1 MKNLQ
6 YRSTQTQVKHE
17 ILTRYL
23 DTWGGIILRGLIHS
37 KYQHTWRFIY
47 VDCFAYRGKYLG
59 DKENIFRNDNLAGQV
74 CGSPIIGIRALDKL
88 AEYAAS
94 LGVQIVT
101 NSILI
106 EKDPNIYQDL
116 KKTLDECGLHNR
128 IQETNIFSSLQNSE
142 IALINADVTTL
153 GGQLVKYTNE
163 KGSWAFYFIDPYG
176 GSGIPFDFVK
186 KVINGER
193 HDVMIN
199 LIYEDLVRKTG
210 MVLNNNINPQLKQ
223 LVDYWK
229 TAYGTNIWDQNVI
242 KGIEEINDHRNLKEA
257 LNSIPL
263 DDMENTDLLTDE
275 QLVEKRKKL
284 LIESYQQ
291 ALRSMDPNIAIKLSA
306 LQFPDKDR
314 TMFYLFLTT
323 HDPTG
328 ALAINQIL
336 YDAKLLEYELKY
348 RYNILRRIPCG
359 QMSLWNPV
367 ENIPEQS
374 SEQRPTIDEIANE
387 IFRCLKGQCLTKRQ
401 VYMNLIDTLY
411 FPREVEKALGL
422 LIKQGRV
429 TFNGKLTHSTQL
441 QFVP

>member
-47 VDCFAYRGKYLG
+47 VDCFAYTGKYLG
-59 DKENIFRNDNLAGQV
+59 DKENIFQNDNSTGQV
-74 CGSPIIGIRALDKL
+74 YGSPIIGIRALDKL
-88 AEYAAS
+88 VLYAAS

-106 EKDPNIYQDL
+106 EKDPSNYQDL
-116 KKTLDECGLHNR
+116 KKTLDECGLHSR
-128 IQETNIFSSLQNSE
+128 VQETNNFSNLQNSE
-142 IALINADVTTL
+142 IALINADATTL
-153 GGQLVKYTNE
+153 GDQLVRYTNV
-163 KGSWAFYFIDPYG
+163 KGTWSFFLIDPFG
-176 GSGIPFDFVK
+176 PSGIPFDFVK
-186 KVINGER
+186 KIIKGEH

-210 MVLNNNINPQLKQ
+210 MVLNNNIKPQLKQ

-229 TAYGTNIWDQNVI
+229 NAYGTSIWEQNVI
-242 KGIEEINDHRNLKEA
+242 KGIEEINNHRNFREA
-257 LNSIPL
+257 LDGIPL
-263 DDMENTDLLTDE
+263 DDMEDTDLLTDE
-275 QLVEKRKKL
+275 QLVEKRKKI

-291 ALRSMDPNIAIKLSA
+291 TLRSMDSNVAIKLSA
-306 LQFPDKDR
+306 LQFPDRDR

-374 SEQRPTIDEIANE
+374 TEQRPTIDEIANE
-387 IFRCLKGQCLTKRQ
+387 IFRCLKGQYLTKRQ

-411 FPREVEKALGL
+411 FPPEIEKALKL
-422 LIKQGRV
+422 LKKQGRV
-429 TFNGKLTHSTQL
+429 ILRW
-441 QFVP
+441 

>member
-1 MKNLQ
+1 MKNIQ

-37 KYQHTWRFIY
+37 KYQHIWRFIY
-47 VDCFAYRGKYLG
+47 VDCFAYTGKYLG
-59 DKENIFRNDNLAGQV
+59 DKENIFQNDNSTGPV
-74 CGSPIIGIRALDKL
+74 YGSPIIGIRALDKL
-88 AEYAAS
+88 ALYAAS
-94 LGVQIVT
+94 LGVHIVT

-106 EKDPNIYQDL
+106 EKDQNNYLGL

-128 IQETNIFSSLQNSE
+128 IQETNNFSSLQNGE
-142 IALINADVTTL
+142 IALLNADATTL
-153 GGQLVKYTNE
+153 GDQLVRYTNV
-163 KGSWAFYFIDPYG
+163 KGSWAFYLIDPYG
-176 GSGIPFDFVK
+176 PSGIPFDFVK
-186 KVINGER
+186 KIVNGER

-210 MVLNNNINPQLKQ
+210 MVLNNTINPQLKQ
-223 LVDYWK
+223 LVDCWK
-229 TAYGTNIWDQNVI
+229 LAYGTTIWSQNVI
-242 KGIEEINDHRNLKEA
+242 KGIEEINNHRNLKEVI
-257 LNSIPL
+257 NSNPFDVI
-263 DDMENTDLLTDE
+263 ENADLLTEE
-275 QLVEKRKKL
+275 QLIEKREKL

-291 ALRSMDPNIAIKLSA
+291 ALRSMDPNVAIKLSA

-328 ALAINQIL
+328 ALTINQIL

-359 QMSLWNPV
+359 QLSLWNPV

-387 IFRCLKGQCLTKRQ
+387 IFKCQRGKNLTKRQ
-401 VYMNLIDTLY
+401 VYINFIDTLY
-411 FPREVEKALGL
+411 FPLEIDKALKL
-422 LIKQGRV
+422 LKRQGRV
-429 TFNGKLTHSTQL
+429 TYNGKLTHSTQL
-441 QFVP
+441 HFSQ

>member
-1 MKNLQ
+1 MKNIQ

-47 VDCFAYRGKYLG
+47 VDCFAYTGKYLG
-59 DKENIFRNDNLAGQV
+59 DKENIFQNDNSTGPV
-74 CGSPIIGIRALDKL
+74 YGSPIIGIRALDKL
-88 AEYAAS
+88 AIYAAS
-94 LGVQIVT
+94 LGVHIVT

-106 EKDPNIYQDL
+106 EKDPNYYQDL

-128 IQETNIFSSLQNSE
+128 IQETNNFSNLRNSE
-142 IALINADVTTL
+142 IALINADATTL
-153 GGQLVKYTNE
+153 GDQLARYTNV
-163 KGSWAFYFIDPYG
+163 KGTWAFYLIDPYG
-176 GSGIPFDFVK
+176 PSGIPCDFVK
-186 KVINGER
+186 KIISGER

-210 MVLNNNINPQLKQ
+210 MALKNNIKPQLMQ
-223 LVDYWK
+223 LVDYWEN
-229 TAYGTNIWDQNVI
+229 AYGTSIWNQNVI
-242 KGIEEINDHRNLKEA
+242 KGIEEINNHRNIKEA
-257 LNSIPL
+257 LDGIPPC
-263 DDMENTDLLTDE
+263 DMENTDLLTDE

-291 ALRSMDPNIAIKLSA
+291 ALRGMDPNVAIKLSA

-374 SEQRPTIDEIANE
+374 SEQRPAIDEIANE
-387 IFRCLKGQCLTKRQ
+387 IFQCLKGKSLTKRQ
-401 VYMNLIDTLY
+401 VYMNLIDSLY
-411 FPREVEKALGL
+411 FSREVEKALGL

-441 QFVP
+441 QFLP